1 VRNQGRVVFI
11 GDTTREPG
19 ETPMMVTLQ
28 ATHFKRPDLK
38 LPIAEKY
45 LSIGF
50 HEFDHLALGPSW

>member
-1 VRNQGRVVFI
+1 
-11 GDTTREPG
+11 
-19 ETPMMVTLQ
+19 MMVTLQ